1 MTQETGQMTDDLAF
15 QPRGRY
21 FEDFKFGEVVVSAG
35 RTITEADIVSFAALS
50 GDYNQIHTDAE
61 FAKGTPFGQ
70 RVAHGLLVLSAATG
84 QIAQLGLIEG
94 TVIAFRELTWKFS
107 RPVFIGDTVRVI
119 AEVVKL
125 KALARLGGGSVVLKV
140 RVANQ
145 RDEIVASGEWNA
157 LMASRP
163 TGTVA

>member
-1 MTQETGQMTDDLAF
+1 MTLEAAEMTDNTTYE
-15 QPRGRY
+15 PRGRY
-21 FEDFKFGEVVVSAG
+21 FEDFKVGEVVVSAG
-35 RTITEADIVSFAALS
+35 RTITEADVVSFAALS

-70 RVAHGLLVLSAATG
+70 RVAHGLLVLSVATG
-84 QIAQLGLIEG
+84 LIAQLGLIEG
-94 TVIAFRELTWKFS
+94 TVIAFRDLTWKFS

-119 AEVVKL
+119 AEVVRL
-125 KALARLGGGSVVLKV
+125 KALARLGGGSVVLRV

-145 RDEIVASGEWNA
+145 QGEVVASGEWNA

-163 TGTVA
+163 TSALS